1 MSNPALPPLTLILG
15 GARSGKSIHAE
26 RLLTTVP
33 APWAYIATAEPFDD
47 EMRDRISVHK
57 ERRGNG
63 WIEYETPLD
72 LAGTLANQAAAQ
84 PCLVDCLTLWLS
96 NMMLAGR
103 NIPNETDALIAALSK
118 RAAPCIM
125 VSNEVGLGIVPDNA
139 LARAFRDEAGRLN
152 QRIAADAE
160 RVLFVA
166 AGLPITLKG

>member
-47 EMRDRISVHK
+47 EMRERISVHK

-72 LAGTLANQAAAQ
+72 LAGTLGQSGCR
-84 PCLVDCLTLWLS
+84 PTLPRRL
-96 NMMLAGR
+96 
-103 NIPNETDALIAALSK
+103 PDALAL
-118 RAAPCIM
+118 
-125 VSNEVGLGIVPDNA
+125 EHD
-139 LARAFRDEAGRLN
+139 ARRPEHLRTK
-152 QRIAADAE
+152 QT
-160 RVLFVA
+160 
-166 AGLPITLKG
+166 P